1 LITIED
7 KIELFRRI
15 VLDKINNDFK
25 INENHLENEKKTE
38 DIRIEKD
45 AIDKSKSYIDKFVK
59 KANEEKE
66 RAIIEANKK
75 SKEKILEIKNK
86 FIDEV
91 YQSLLEMCSIFIDDD
106 RYLLIFEKLV
116 NNLKDAVDEFK
127 EIKIYLLKKDF
138 DEKLN
143 NIQEIF
149 KRVFT
154 EKEINYYISE
164 YDFKGG
170 FILYNGDESVKM
182 NVSLESIVSYNRLFI
197 GNEVHKLLEVDGET
211 DEWFF

>member
-1 LITIED
+1 MITIED
-7 KIELFRRI
+7 KIELFRKI
-15 VLDKINNDFK
+15 VLNKINDDFK
-25 INENHLENEKKTE
+25 KNESYLEDEKKTE

-66 RAIIEANKK
+66 RATIEANKN

-91 YQSLLEMCSIFIDDD
+91 YQSLLETCSIFMNDE
-106 RYLLIFEKLV
+106 RYLSIFEKLV
-116 NNLKDAVDEFK
+116 NNVKDASDEFK
-127 EIKIYLLKKDF
+127 EIRIYLLKKDF
-138 DEKLN
+138 DEKLSD
-143 NIQEIF
+143 IQEIF

-154 EKEINYYISE
+154 EKKINYYISE

-170 FILYNGDESVKM
+170 FILYNEDESVKL

-197 GNEVHKLLEVDGET
+197 GNEVHKLLEVDGEI
-211 DEWFF
+211 DE

>member
-1 LITIED
+1 MITIED
-7 KIELFRRI
+7 KIELFRKI
-15 VLDKINNDFK
+15 VLDKINGDFK
-25 INENHLENEKKTE
+25 EINNYLEDEKKIE
-38 DIRIEKD
+38 DIKIEKD
-45 AIDKSKSYIDKFVK
+45 AIDKSKSYINKFVK

-66 RAIIEANKK
+66 RAVIEANKN

-91 YQSLLEMCSIFIDDD
+91 YQSLLETCSVFMDDNS
-106 RYLLIFEKLV
+106 YLSIFEKLA
-116 NNLKDAVDEFK
+116 NNVKDAADEFE

-138 DEKLN
+138 DEKLSD
-143 NIQEIF
+143 IQEIF
-149 KRVFT
+149 KRIFT

-170 FILYNGDESVKM
+170 FILYNGDESVKL
-182 NVSLESIVSYNRLFI
+182 NVSLESIVSYNRIFI

-211 DEWFF
+211 DE